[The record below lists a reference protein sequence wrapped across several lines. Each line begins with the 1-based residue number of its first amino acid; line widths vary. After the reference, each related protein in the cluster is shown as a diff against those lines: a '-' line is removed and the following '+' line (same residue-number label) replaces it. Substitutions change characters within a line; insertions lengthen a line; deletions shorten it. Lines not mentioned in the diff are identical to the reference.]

1 MTPCQFFP
9 RPPERVIYNPPLY
22 LARYFPK
29 VQKMQKKKLTEIQSA
44 ELKLRALTDKRNDLN
59 DQANAFRDQRN
70 LLNDEKEKKIDEM
83 VELRNVRGDNV
94 RLMREHKKLRN
105 EYQAQAKA
113 LLEAKKKRR
122 KDIHP
127 DLPSELAAK
136 KANVRMLDLKQQTQ
150 AMSIADEN
158 ELIDEIKGEM
168 KEIHRLEKM
177 KAEQD
182 AVKGEVKKVSNDIT
196 ELFALADEEHK
207 KVVEYAN
214 KANEAHEKI
223 TALMEE
229 VSHMIQEANKN
240 HEAFLKMR
248 AAAQEYHV
256 KAQEMR
262 QKLMAQKREK
272 YDEQRAARSEVINQN
287 KAAREALLAK
297 DKLDKAAE
305 DALQTL
311 LKKGKVEI
319 G

>member
-1 MTPCQFFP
+1 
-9 RPPERVIYNPPLY
+9 
-22 LARYFPK
+22 
-29 VQKMQKKKLTEIQSA
+29 MQKKKLTEIQSA

-70 LLNDEKEKKIDEM
+70 LLNVEKGKKIDEM

-136 KANVRMLDLKQQTQ
+136 KANVKMLDLRQQTQ

-223 TALMEE
+223 TTLMEE
-229 VSHMIQEANKN
+229 TSHMIQEAN
-240 HEAFLKMR
+240 
-248 AAAQEYHV
+248 

-272 YDEQRAARSEVINQN
+272 YDEQRAARSDVINQN